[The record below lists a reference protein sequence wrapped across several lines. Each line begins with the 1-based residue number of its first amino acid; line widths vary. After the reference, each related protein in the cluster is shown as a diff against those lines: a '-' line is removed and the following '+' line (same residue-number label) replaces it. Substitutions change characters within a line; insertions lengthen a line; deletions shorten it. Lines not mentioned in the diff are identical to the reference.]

1 MADCFYVKCV
11 RYSPADCLENCQEF
25 VYTFHEKIFTNLTIL
40 RVVNTLILL
49 SFGDCNV
56 LLNS

>member
-1 MADCFYVKCV
+1 MPDCFYEKCV
-11 RYSPADCLENCQEF
+11 GYSHADCLKNCQEF

-40 RVVNTLILL
+40 RVVNILILL
-49 SFGDCNV
+49 GFGDCNV

>member
-11 RYSPADCLENCQEF
+11 RFSPADCFKICQDF

-40 RVVNTLILL
+40 RVVNILILL
-49 SFGDCNV
+49 GFGDCNV